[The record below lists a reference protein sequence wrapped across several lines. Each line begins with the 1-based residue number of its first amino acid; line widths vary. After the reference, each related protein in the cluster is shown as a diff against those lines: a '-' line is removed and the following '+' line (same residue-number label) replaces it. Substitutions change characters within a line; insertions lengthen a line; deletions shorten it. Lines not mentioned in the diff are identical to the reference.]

1 VNDVPD
7 KRMIFVTIA
16 SDGDG
21 RREGEIREAWERA
34 LGEVLAPGVETI
46 EKVTVVS
53 APPPRGDEGLPIGV
67 RETPEISLRV
77 REEEKPP
84 PKFFYSLDEKQW
96 WEIPGELTK
105 VWQLRFIPKDIGV
118 REGVIVIRGQF
129 GVQKVER
136 RIHIRSAQQHVLELA
151 EP

>member
-1 VNDVPD
+1 MPD
-7 KRMIFVTIA
+7 KKMIFVTIA
-16 SDGDG
+16 SEGNTRG
-21 RREGEIREAWERA
+21 EGEIKETLEQA
-34 LGEVLAPGVETI
+34 LGKVLIPGVERI

-53 APPPRGDEGLPIGV
+53 APPSKEEEKPPLGTEPS
-67 RETPEISLRV
+67 EISLKI

-84 PKFFYSLDEKQW
+84 PKFYYSLDEKQW
-96 WEIPGELTK
+96 WEIPGELTR

-118 REGVIVIRGQF
+118 REGVIKVRGEF
-129 GVQKVER
+129 GDQRVER